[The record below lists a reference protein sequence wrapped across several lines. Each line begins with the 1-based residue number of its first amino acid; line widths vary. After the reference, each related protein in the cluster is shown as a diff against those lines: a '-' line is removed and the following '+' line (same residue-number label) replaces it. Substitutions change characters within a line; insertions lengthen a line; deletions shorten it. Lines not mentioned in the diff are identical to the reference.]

1 MTRTKTRLRPGFLL
15 SKFNPALGKRS
26 YHVENYRD
34 GDDVL
39 SDDAPRQPMST
50 QVSLSEVLAALSH
63 ALDLTEGQPLGHT
76 IRTCLIGMRI
86 AEDLQLAA
94 DDRSAL
100 FYALL
105 LKDAGCS
112 SNAARMAALFGSD
125 DRYVKPRMKVVD
137 WHNRVGLAFQT
148 ALNVGAGRP
157 IAERVRHFMAIART
171 EGMTR
176 DLIAVRCE
184 RGASIARQLGFP
196 ESTAQAIRS
205 LDEHWCGLGYPEG
218 LKEEE
223 IPLLARIANI
233 AQTLEAFH
241 DSHGVSG
248 AMQVAKKRR
257 GSWFDP
263 ELVDIVLKWERDGE
277 WWRGLRAANTRE
289 QLVAA
294 EPADKV
300 RFVDDDGLDEIAK
313 AFADIIDAKSP
324 YTFHHSSRVADYARC
339 IAGELGLDAD
349 EQRRLYRAGLLH
361 DIGKLGVSNQIL
373 DKAGSLTP
381 AEWHQVR
388 EHPKYTLSILSQVSA
403 FGDFAWT
410 AALHHE
416 KLDGS
421 GYAWGLKGKQLDL
434 AARILAVVDIYDAV
448 TTERPYRSGMDH
460 GAAMEILN
468 ADRETKLCETVV
480 DATESISRMK

>member
-1 MTRTKTRLRPGFLL
+1 M
-15 SKFNPALGKRS
+15 PAP
-26 YHVENYRD
+26 V
-34 GDDVL
+34 
-39 SDDAPRQPMST
+39 PST

-86 AEDLQLAA
+86 ARELDLPAEDC
-94 DDRSAL
+94 SAL
-100 FYALL
+100 YYALL

-125 DRYVKPRMKVVD
+125 DQYVKPRMKLVD
-137 WHNRVGLAFQT
+137 WHGRVGLALQT
-148 ALNVGAGRP
+148 ARTVGAGRSIP
-157 IAERVRHFMAIART
+157 ERLRHFLAIART

-184 RGASIARQLGFP
+184 RGAGIARQLGFP

-218 LKEEE
+218 LSEQR

-233 AQTLEAFH
+233 AQTVETFH
-241 DSHGVSG
+241 ESQGV
-248 AMQVAKKRR
+248 AAAIKVARDRR

-263 ELVDIVLKWERDGE
+263 ELVDIVANWEHDAD
-277 WWRGLRAANTRE
+277 WWRSLRAANSRE

-294 EPADKV
+294 EPADQV
-300 RFVDDDGLDEIAK
+300 RHVDDEGLDEIAT

-324 YTFHHSSRVADYARC
+324 YTYRHSSRVAAYARQVA
-339 IAGELGLDAD
+339 AGLNLDAD
-349 EQRRLYRAGLLH
+349 EQRRIYRAGLLH

-373 DKAGSLTP
+373 DKPGKLTP
-381 AEWHQVR
+381 AEWTQVQQ
-388 EHPKYTLSILSQVSA
+388 HPKYTLSILSQVSA

-416 KLDGS
+416 KLDGT
-421 GYAWGLKGKQLDL
+421 GYPWGLKDKQLDL
-434 AARILAVVDIYDAV
+434 GARILAVVDIYEALTAD
-448 TTERPYRSGMDH
+448 RPYRPGMTH
-460 GAAMEILN
+460 EKALSILIS
-468 ADRETKLCETVV
+468 DRSTKLCPRCV
-480 DATESISRMK
+480 DATESLIRLE